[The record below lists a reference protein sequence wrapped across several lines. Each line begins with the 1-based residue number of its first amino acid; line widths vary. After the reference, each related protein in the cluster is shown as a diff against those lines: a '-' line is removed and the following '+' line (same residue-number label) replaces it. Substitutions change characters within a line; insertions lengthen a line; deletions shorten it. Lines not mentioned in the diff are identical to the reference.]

1 MPAGAPQGGM
11 PVRKFN
17 SQDKAGK
24 KMVKTNS
31 QDMVFDEIKKR
42 ETTCH
47 MPDSKVYR
55 CVFVAKVVVRQPGRD
70 AREPVGRADRGL
82 DLRRRRVPE
91 RLRAS

>member
-31 QDMVFDEIKKR
+31 QDMVFDETKKI
-42 ETTCH
+42 EKQKGQ
-47 MPDSKVYR
+47 SGKKKKE
-55 CVFVAKVVVRQPGRD
+55 AKEEKKG
-70 AREPVGRADRGL
+70 GGCTIL
-82 DLRRRRVPE
+82 
-91 RLRAS
+91 